1 MDTTASWRL
10 LPTAASSAPPRR
22 QAAAFFPSS
31 PLLRRHPA
39 ATTTST
45 GKQTTRFPLLCL
57 LHDTPPAPPAADEI
71 SSPPLRKLA
80 AALQCGAIWAA
91 VEAPAALAVT
101 GEEDLDILGILPTV
115 AAIAFVYLFVF
126 PPIIM
131 NWMRLRWFKR
141 KFVET
146 YLQFMFTYLFFPGMM
161 LWAPFVNF
169 RKFPRDPTMKYPWSK
184 PKEGTPLF
192 KDRYPPIETYK

>member
-10 LPTAASSAPPRR
+10 LPPAASSPPPRR
-22 QAAAFFPSS
+22 QAA
-31 PLLRRHPA
+31 LLRRHPA
-39 ATTTST
+39 ATTTSSSS
-45 GKQTTRFPLLCL
+45 GKRTTRLLCL
-57 LHDTPPAPPAADEI
+57 LHDTPPPAPPPAADEI

-146 YLQFMFTYLFFPGMM
+146 YLQFMFTYLFFPG
-161 LWAPFVNF
+161 
-169 RKFPRDPTMKYPWSK
+169 
-184 PKEGTPLF
+184 
-192 KDRYPPIETYK
+192 